1 MTAFET
7 LENNYITLTEA
18 ELMDSEGGIDPITG
32 GLLIIGGLVS
42 IGMFNGC
49 SDERHR
55 RGK

>member
-7 LENNYITLTEA
+7 LENNYVTLTEA
-18 ELMDSEGGIDPITG
+18 ELVDTEGGINPITG

-42 IGMFNGC
+42 IGMFNSC

>member
-7 LENNYITLTEA
+7 LENNYVTLTEA
-18 ELMDSEGGIDPITG
+18 ELVDTEGGIDPITG